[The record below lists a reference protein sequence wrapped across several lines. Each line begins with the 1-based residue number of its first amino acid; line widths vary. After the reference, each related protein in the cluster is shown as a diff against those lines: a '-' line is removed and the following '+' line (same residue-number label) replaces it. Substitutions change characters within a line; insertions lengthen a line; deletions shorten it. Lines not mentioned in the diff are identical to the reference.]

1 MVKQVGREQGG
12 RASLAEEQSPATP
25 ERLPQESPATSV
37 LALDAVLQR
46 TEAGLC
52 PLERW
57 RCLSPVTATATEA
70 AGSTT
75 WGHPD

>member
-25 ERLPQESPATSV
+25 ERLPQESPATLV

-52 PLERW
+52 PLER
-57 RCLSPVTATATEA
+57 
-70 AGSTT
+70 
-75 WGHPD
+75 